1 MILESVILTNKNI
14 TFLYYARIIIYI
26 FVRMK
31 EKKSDLID
39 VQIRHAWHRI
49 YRMYNQK
56 ATSHG
61 LTISAGFILMQIDKK
76 GTPSTALGPKMGME
90 PTSLSRT
97 LKSMEEQG
105 WIKRDFTSIDK
116 RKVLIFLTN
125 EGLQKRNL
133 VRDFLLEFNNKLRN
147 KVSDLDL
154 NGFFR
159 TMNTLDEIIDEI
171 VFTD

>member
-1 MILESVILTNKNI
+1 
-14 TFLYYARIIIYI
+14 
-26 FVRMK
+26 
-31 EKKSDLID
+31 
-39 VQIRHAWHRI
+39 
-49 YRMYNQK
+49 
-56 ATSHG
+56 
-61 LTISAGFILMQIDKK
+61 
-76 GTPSTALGPKMGME
+76 
-90 PTSLSRT
+90 
-97 LKSMEEQG
+97 
-105 WIKRDFTSIDK
+105 
-116 RKVLIFLTN
+116 VLIFLTN